1 MLPGSPLVW
10 LALAGWL
17 ATGVTYGVQEFQ
29 KGRQWRAAY
38 DKGFGAGEAA
48 ASKSTVVAATE
59 TARAEREA
67 AEATP
72 IPADKSAVTE
82 LCKRRASCRERGML
96 R

>member
-17 ATGVTYGVQEFQ
+17 ATGITYGVQEFQ

-59 TARAEREA
+59 TAKIEREV
-67 AEATP
+67 EESTP
-72 IPADKSAVTE
+72 LPADRSAVIE
-82 LCKRRASCRERGML
+82 LCKRRASCRERGIVK
-96 R
+96 

>member
-1 MLPGSPLVW
+1 MPGSPLLW
-10 LALAGWL
+10 LALVGWL
-17 ATGVTYGVQEFQ
+17 AAGGTYAVQEFQ
-29 KGRQWRAAY
+29 KGRQWRVAY